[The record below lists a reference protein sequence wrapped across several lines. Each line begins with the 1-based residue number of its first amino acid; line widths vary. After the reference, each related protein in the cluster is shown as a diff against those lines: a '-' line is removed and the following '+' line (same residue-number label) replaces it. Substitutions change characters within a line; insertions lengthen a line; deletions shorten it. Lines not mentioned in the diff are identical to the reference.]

1 LFYATILDRMPPQVT
16 EYARAVFG
24 KSEGALPMRAIKVF
38 GVMAIALLAAATSE
52 QTNAAVVEYAL
63 TFEGTGGNRA
73 NGTGI
78 LILDEPAALNS
89 FSKSAY
95 GNLVSLTATIGG
107 RTYNFAPSSV
117 EVDLAT
123 NQTFRGIT
131 GSSSPGVI
139 GPNGLVGTLVL
150 NGFGFWI
157 VNPGGP
163 HLDIGRFAV
172 GPSVIRES
180 QGPKPPL
187 PK

>member
-1 LFYATILDRMPPQVT
+1 
-16 EYARAVFG
+16 
-24 KSEGALPMRAIKVF
+24 MRAIKVF
-38 GVMAIALLAAATSE
+38 SAMAIALLAAATSE
-52 QTNAAVVEYAL
+52 QTNAAVVEYTL
-63 TFEGTGGNRA
+63 TFEGIAGNRA
-73 NGTGI
+73 NGTGVLVI
-78 LILDEPAALNS
+78 EEPAALS
-89 FSKSAY
+89 SLSKSAY

-150 NGFGFWI
+150 NGFGFWV

-163 HLDIGRFAV
+163 HLDIGRFTV
-172 GPSVIRES
+172 GRGVTRES
-180 QGPKPPL
+180 LGPTAPL
-187 PK
+187 QK

>member
-1 LFYATILDRMPPQVT
+1 M
-16 EYARAVFG
+16 
-24 KSEGALPMRAIKVF
+24 LPMRAIKVF
-38 GVMAIALLAAATSE
+38 SAMAIALLAAATAE
-52 QTNAAVVEYAL
+52 RTNAAVVEYAL

-73 NGTGI
+73 NGTGV
-78 LILDEPAALNS
+78 LVLDEPAALDS
-89 FSKSAY
+89 FKKSAY

-117 EVDLAT
+117 EVDLAA

-131 GSSSPGVI
+131 GSSSPGVV

-150 NGFGFWI
+150 NGFGFWV

-163 HLDIGRFAV
+163 HLDIGRFTV
-172 GPSVIRES
+172 VRSVIQES
-180 QGPKPPL
+180 LGKPPL